1 MYKFNSQV
9 HMGDYLP
16 TFTDNEVKNEPML
29 FSCDRDASIA
39 LGGPITKA
47 FLDSLYPEFLNHPDF
62 ILDTRVHML
71 MPGWFPYI
79 PGYHHDDVPR
89 NNTNGQP
96 NYDNPEY
103 RSLHAMALINGDV
116 CPTEFAL
123 GHCDMAK
130 VPDDGIIYKEWHKDV
145 EKLLEDN
152 LLEKWYAPTN
162 QVVYFDCETFHQGTR
177 ARKNGWRWFGRASI
191 QTNRKPVNEIRRQVQ
206 VYLENPMEGW

>member
-1 MYKFNSQV
+1 
-9 HMGDYLP
+9 MGDYLP

-71 MPGWFPYI
+71 MPGWFPCI

-96 NYDNPEY
+96 NYDNVD
-103 RSLHAMALINGDV
+103 IKFNGGNPLYGV
-116 CPTEFAL
+116 
-123 GHCDMAK
+123 
-130 VPDDGIIYKEWHKDV
+130 V
-145 EKLLEDN
+145 LED
-152 LLEKWYAPTN
+152 
-162 QVVYFDCETFHQGTR
+162 GTKHLFLKSHLR
-177 ARKNGWRWFGRASI
+177 SDFSRH
-191 QTNRKPVNEIRRQVQ
+191 E
-206 VYLENPMEGW
+206 